1 MVRLTF
7 RACRGERAEP
17 VTVASAQC
25 SVKGDGRTARTAAC
39 TWTLDAI
46 LLAHPTTCGPFTN
59 VDQSDAC
66 NEADGCYLL
75 ECTLLDVP
83 PKHRK
88 TIRIGF

>member
-1 MVRLTF
+1 LRSIAQVLSGRE
-7 RACRGERAEP
+7 GAEDG
-17 VTVASAQC
+17 AHM
-25 SVKGDGRTARTAAC
+25 GDSNGLPRSGPPAVDL

-46 LLAHPTTCGPFTN
+46 LLAHPTTIGGPFTN
-59 VDQSDAC
+59 VDQTDAL
-66 NEADGCYLL
+66 NEADGRYLL